1 MYYGNYEISF
11 RGRTTPAVKN
21 LIVANVF
28 VFMLQFVGV
37 VPSSIFGLVPAL
49 VVQKFYIWQ
58 LVTYMFLHGGMF
70 HILMNMFVL
79 WMFGS
84 EIERQWGSREFYKY
98 YFITGIGAGIF
109 NVIFDHTL
117 TIPIVGASGAIFGIL
132 LAFGLMFPNRPIL
145 LYFLIP
151 IKAKYFVIFFG
162 VISFLSAFS
171 ATNDGIAHF
180 AHLGGMVVGFLYLRL
195 DWRLSRLWSSLKTK
209 TKRSTMRLHKKE
221 DHDDKDF
228 KKRIDEILDKI
239 NEVGY
244 KNLTDEEKEILKRAS
259 KYYINRDQ

>member
-1 MYYGNYEISF
+1 MYYSNYEISF

-28 VFMLQFVGV
+28 VFLLQLVGV
-37 VPSSIFGLVPAL
+37 VPSSLALVPAL

-58 LVTYMFLHGGMF
+58 LFTYMFMHGGVF
-70 HILMNMFVL
+70 HILINMFVL

-109 NVIFDHTL
+109 NVIFQHDAFFS
-117 TIPIVGASGAIFGIL
+117 IVGASGAIFGLL
-132 LAFGLMFPNRPIL
+132 LAFGLMFPDRPIL

-151 IKAKYFVIFFG
+151 IKAKYFVLIFGFL
-162 VISFLSAFS
+162 SFLSAFS

-195 DWRLSRLWSSLKTK
+195 DWRLSRLWSSFKTK
-209 TKRSTMRLHKKE
+209 AKRPSMRLHRKE
-221 DHDDKDF
+221 DNDEKDF
-228 KKRIDEILDKI
+228 QKRIDEILDKI

-244 KNLTDEEKEILKRAS
+244 NKLTDEEKEILKRAS
-259 KYYINRDQ
+259 KYYLHRDS